1 VAFHLTAKINYKQ
14 MNKLI
19 LTALSGV
26 TIISLIGCSNVT
38 QKKEATTQMVRV
50 ITLKKQEISRTIE
63 FPSTLESKK
72 EVDLVPAS
80 PGKID
85 HILVR
90 IGDHVSKGQL
100 VVQMDPTQLLTA
112 KIQFEN
118 LQSDMRRV
126 EALRQSGTITQQSF
140 DQTKSQYDLN
150 KTNLQYMEKNVNLRS
165 PINGVVSAK
174 NFEDQEMYS
183 GSPNAQTGKASIVT
197 IVEMN
202 PLKALVDIPES
213 YLPQIKSGM
222 QVSVT
227 TDVFPNKTF
236 PAHVVRIY
244 PTIDQST
251 LSVKVEIEVPNA
263 AEMLRPGMFCR
274 ATVDFGKAE
283 ALVVP
288 YQAVLKMQGSNERYV
303 FLEKNGKSERVVVTL
318 GKRFNDQT
326 EIVSDQIAEGDHLIV
341 VGQNRLIGG
350 DSLTVVH

>member
-1 VAFHLTAKINYKQ
+1 MKKLTFTV
-14 MNKLI
+14 LSI
-19 LTALSGV
+19 LT
-26 TIISLIGCSNVT
+26 IIFLIGCSKIAK
-38 QKKEATTQMVRV
+38 KKEITTQMVRE
-50 ITLKKQEISRTIE
+50 ITLKKQQIDRTIE
-63 FPSTLESKK
+63 FPSSLESKK

-90 IGDHVSKGQL
+90 IGDHVTKGQL
-100 VVQMDPTQLLTA
+100 VVQMDPTQLITA
-112 KIQFEN
+112 QIQFEN
-118 LQSDMRRV
+118 LQSDMKRV

-150 KTNLQYMEKNVNLRS
+150 KTNLKYMEKNVNLRS

-183 GSPNAQTGKASIVT
+183 GSPVGQTGKAAIIS

-202 PLKALVDIPES
+202 PLRAFVDIPES

-222 QVSVT
+222 QVSIT
-227 TDVFPNKTF
+227 TDVFPNKIF
-236 PAHVVRIY
+236 NAHVVRIY
-244 PTIDQST
+244 PTIDPST
-251 LSVKVEIEVPNA
+251 LSVKVEIEVPNRN
-263 AEMLRPGMFCR
+263 ELLRPGMFCR
-274 ATVDFGKAE
+274 ATVDFGKVN

-288 YQAVLKMQGSNERYV
+288 YQAVLKMQGSNERYL
-303 FLEKNGKSERVVVTL
+303 FLDKNGKSERIVVTL

-326 EIVSDQIAEGDHLIV
+326 EIISDHISEGDHLIV

-350 DSLTVVH
+350 ESVTVVH

>member
-1 VAFHLTAKINYKQ
+1 MKKLTFTV
-14 MNKLI
+14 LSI
-19 LTALSGV
+19 LT
-26 TIISLIGCSNVT
+26 IIFLIGCSKVAK
-38 QKKEATTQMVRV
+38 KKEITTQMVRE
-50 ITLKKQEISRTIE
+50 ITLKKQQIDRTIE
-63 FPSTLESKK
+63 FPSSLESKK

-90 IGDHVSKGQL
+90 IGDHVTKGQL
-100 VVQMDPTQLLTA
+100 VVQMDPTQLITA
-112 KIQFEN
+112 QIQFEN
-118 LQSDMRRV
+118 LQSDMKRV

-150 KTNLQYMEKNVNLRS
+150 KTNLKYMEKNVNLRS

-183 GSPNAQTGKASIVT
+183 GSPVGQTGKAAIIS

-202 PLKALVDIPES
+202 PLRAFVDIPES

-222 QVSVT
+222 QVSIT
-227 TDVFPNKTF
+227 TDVFPNKIF
-236 PAHVVRIY
+236 NAHVVRIY
-244 PTIDQST
+244 PTIDPST
-251 LSVKVEIEVPNA
+251 LSVKVEIEVPNRN
-263 AEMLRPGMFCR
+263 ELLRPGMFCR
-274 ATVDFGKAE
+274 ATVDFGKVN

-288 YQAVLKMQGSNERYV
+288 YQAVLKMQGSNERYL
-303 FLEKNGKSERVVVTL
+303 FLDKNGKSERIVVTL

-326 EIVSDQIAEGDHLIV
+326 EIISDHISEGDHLIV

-350 DSLTVVH
+350 ESVTVVH